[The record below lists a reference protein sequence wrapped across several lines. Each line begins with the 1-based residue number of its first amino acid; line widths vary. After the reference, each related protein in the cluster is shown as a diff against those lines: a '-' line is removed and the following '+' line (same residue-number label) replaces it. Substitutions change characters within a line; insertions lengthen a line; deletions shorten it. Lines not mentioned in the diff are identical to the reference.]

1 MNYLA
6 EIVAFNDWKELNPLP
21 AAPIALWYELMAAC
35 NRSGWAQEFT
45 VANAVLQARAGLSR
59 KEFERARTLLVEAGR
74 IVYTRS
80 ERVNQAGTYRLIPLA
95 KKEAQKEQRRGPQAG
110 GNSLPETGGSTGGTT
125 GAPPGREAG
134 LSRTAREQGP
144 AGMVNKNQNKNK
156 EESMLSAV
164 PAPEPGAQGLGAELE
179 AAYRK
184 AVPPSKHSPSDRA
197 VLERMAAEH
206 GEEIVRQAVQTLA
219 GRTASGWCPAS
230 PMAYLAGM
238 ISRAYKGVPLVTGS
252 SLPDGGEFNEVEVYR

>member
-1 MNYLA
+1 LNYLA

-21 AAPIALWYELMAAC
+21 AAAVALWYELMAAC

-59 KEFERARTLLVEAGR
+59 KEFERARALLVEAGR

-80 ERVNQAGTYRLIPLA
+80 QRVNQAGTYRLVPLV
-95 KKEAQKEQRRGPQAG
+95 KKEAQKEPRKGAQAG
-110 GNSLPETGGSTGGTT
+110 GNTMPGTGGDAGGTAGT
-125 GAPPGREAG
+125 PAGREAG
-134 LSRTAREQGP
+134 PSRAAGEQGP
-144 AGMVNKNQNKNK
+144 AGAVNKNQNKNK
-156 EESMLSAV
+156 QDRMLYPV
-164 PAPEPGAQGLGAELE
+164 PAPGPGLQGLGAELE

-184 AVPPSKHSPSDRA
+184 AVPASKHSPSDRA

-206 GEEIVRQAVQTLA
+206 GEEMVRRAVETLA

-230 PMAYLAGM
+230 PMAYLAG
-238 ISRAYKGVPLVTGS
+238 IIGRACKGVPLVTGGV
-252 SLPDGGEFNEVEVYR
+252 PADGGEFNEVEVYR